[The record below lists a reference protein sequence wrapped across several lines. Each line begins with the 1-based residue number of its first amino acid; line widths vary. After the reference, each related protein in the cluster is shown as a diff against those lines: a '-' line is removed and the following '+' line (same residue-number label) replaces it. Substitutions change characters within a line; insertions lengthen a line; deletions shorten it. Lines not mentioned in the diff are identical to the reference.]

1 MARESPM
8 QTSGPS
14 KARVKLAEPDSVSVE
29 DNEPTDDD
37 AMDKDELVVPR
48 QERKNGAPIQ
58 VSERLTSRLLLV
70 ELQYCNVIFCI
81 RFFLSCVCKTQCCE
95 SWLISHL
102 CESCTCTC
110 LLAPLITWAVL
121 VFFSFFMQLRPGLAE
136 NYEGE
141 KSGRE
146 EWWRTYIRV
155 GI

>member
-58 VSERLTSRLLLV
+58 VSGRLTSRLLLV
-70 ELQYCNVIFCI
+70 ELQYCDNCFCYIFPFVRVQNAILCVLVDI
-81 RFFLSCVCKTQCCE
+81 TPCKSCTMLNCASDYMRCLLSC
-95 SWLISHL
+95 
-102 CESCTCTC
+102 SC
-110 LLAPLITWAVL
+110 VQ
-121 VFFSFFMQLRPGLAE
+121 V
-136 NYEGE
+136 
-141 KSGRE
+141 
-146 EWWRTYIRV
+146 
-155 GI
+155 